1 MLFEYDPTATLE
13 GRERLT
19 ERAQALRQA
28 LLPLR
33 EYIRRRAST
42 LPIDSP
48 YAAKTFE
55 HLRELET
62 AFRAIADYDN
72 AVEELVAIHL
82 PRQKQ
87 AEAQEVLAE
96 READPVYRLGYVR
109 GYRRGMSV
117 SQEAHERVLSLYARH
132 AILIP
137 PPGYTPSPLVTR
149 MQRFL
154 GTLTERYGPLADP
167 TSPAQQAA

>member
-1 MLFEYDPTATLE
+1 
-13 GRERLT
+13 
-19 ERAQALRQA
+19 
-28 LLPLR
+28 
-33 EYIRRRAST
+33 
-42 LPIDSP
+42 
-48 YAAKTFE
+48 
-55 HLRELET
+55 
-62 AFRAIADYDN
+62 
-72 AVEELVAIHL
+72 
-82 PRQKQ
+82 
-87 AEAQEVLAE
+87 VLAE